1 MSDQLTPDL
10 CIIGDSAAG
19 LRAALLAG
27 AFGVPTVLVK
37 SGRTIYGMEEAR
49 HALLAAAD
57 MAATARQ
64 AAQFGIQTGVVS
76 ADCANVMAHVRAVQ
90 ARAALRC
97 ATARYRAL
105 GIHVVES
112 DPVFESTSVLR
123 AGAVRIAARRFIIAQ
138 PNAPYRPALPGLGD
152 VPTLTEETIFTLQDW
167 PRRLAVL
174 GNDGEALEWAQ
185 ALQRLG
191 SAVTLV
197 AATSLLPRAD
207 PEQAAIVTN
216 ALRREGVDFKEAH
229 VTAVDAGPRPGS
241 IRLMLEENG
250 TAGVYDA
257 DALLLTGQGRTDLTG
272 LGLATAGIGSSEAG
286 IKVDHRLRTD
296 NPRIFAIGPCAATG
310 GPIGHH
316 AALVQADCVMRQILF
331 RLTTRYDPRRLP
343 RAVQTHPASASA
355 GLNEAEA
362 RAQHGSI
369 AVLRSAFANNDLAI
383 AAEQTAGHAKILL
396 DRRGRLIGI
405 SLTGPQAA
413 ELIGPWAAA
422 LGGKTGAL
430 RNMVPPVPSY
440 AETPRRAL
448 LESLAPL
455 ARNKL
460 LRKLSTWLRRFG

>member
-1 MSDQLTPDL
+1 MSDLLTPDL

-37 SGRTIYGMEEAR
+37 SGRTIYGMDEAR
-49 HALLAAAD
+49 HALMAAAN
-57 MAATARQ
+57 MAASARQ
-64 AAQFGIQTGVVS
+64 SAQFGIRTGDIA
-76 ADCANVMAHVRAVQ
+76 ADCAAVMARVRAVQ
-90 ARAALRC
+90 GRAALRS
-97 ATARYRAL
+97 ATERYRAL
-105 GIHVVES
+105 GVQVIEA

-123 AGAVRIAARRFIIAQ
+123 AGALRIAARRFVIAL
-138 PNAPYRPALPGLGD
+138 PSAPSRPALSGLTAI
-152 VPTLTEETIFTLQDW
+152 PMLTEETVFTLQDW

-174 GNDGEALEWAQ
+174 GTDGVALEWAQ

-197 AATSLLPRAD
+197 AAAPLLPDAD

-216 ALRREGVDFKEAH
+216 ALRREGVVFKHAYIA
-229 VTAVDAGPRPGS
+229 AVDSGPMPGT
-241 IRLMLEENG
+241 IRLMLDDNG
-250 TAGVYDA
+250 AAGVHDA
-257 DALLLTGQGRTDLTG
+257 DALLLTGQGRPDMAG
-272 LGLATAGIGSSEAG
+272 LGLAAAGIGSSEAG
-286 IKVDHRLRTD
+286 IRVDHRLRTD
-296 NPRIFAIGPCAATG
+296 NPRIFAMGPCAATG

-316 AALVQADCVMRQILF
+316 AALVQADCVIRQILF
-331 RLTTRYDPRRLP
+331 RLPARYDPGRLP
-343 RAVQTHPASASA
+343 RAVQTDPAWAAA

-362 RAQHGSI
+362 RARHGSI
-369 AVLRSAFANNDLAI
+369 AVLRSAFADNDLAM
-383 AAEQTAGHAKILL
+383 ASAQTSGHAKILL
-396 DRRGRLIGI
+396 DRRGRLVGA

-413 ELIGPWAAA
+413 ELIAPWAAA

-430 RNMVPPVPSY
+430 RNMVPPVPTY

-460 LRKLSTWLRRFG
+460 LRRLSAWLRRFG